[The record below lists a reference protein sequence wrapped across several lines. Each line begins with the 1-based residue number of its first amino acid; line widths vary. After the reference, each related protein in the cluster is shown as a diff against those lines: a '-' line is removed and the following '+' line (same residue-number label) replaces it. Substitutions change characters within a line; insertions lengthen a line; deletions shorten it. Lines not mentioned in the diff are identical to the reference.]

1 MEYFMKPWISLET
14 ILGRLTLKSNPKA
27 RGTFNV
33 NSLKRMKVLS
43 KENLDR
49 VVALR
54 NARNVLVHGIEIPD
68 MAALIKMG
76 DDVREIL
83 SQLAASGNT

>member
-1 MEYFMKPWISLET
+1 M
-14 ILGRLTLKSNPKA
+14 
-27 RGTFNV
+27 

>member
-27 RGTFNV
+27 RGTLNV